1 MVGARETVEEET
13 KETEAEGR
21 RESAEAGG
29 RKTVSGAAGAR
40 TIRNAMGV
48 SVQSET
54 ETEGRRGIVTEA
66 EGRRETV
73 IEAEGRKETAEAVTG
88 ETVAGGMPRMRAPDK
103 AGVPGRG
110 TVLSRRLI
118 S

>member
-1 MVGARETVEEET
+1 M
-13 KETEAEGR
+13 
-21 RESAEAGG
+21 
-29 RKTVSGAAGAR
+29 SGAAGAR

-54 ETEGRRGIVTEA
+54 EAEGRRETEA

-73 IEAEGRKETAEAVTG
+73 IEAEGRRETAEAVTG

>member
-21 RESAEAGG
+21 R
-29 RKTVSGAAGAR
+29 
-40 TIRNAMGV
+40 
-48 SVQSET
+48 
-54 ETEGRRGIVTEA
+54 
-66 EGRRETV
+66 
-73 IEAEGRKETAEAVTG
+73 ETAEAVTG

>member
-1 MVGARETVEEET
+1 MIEAEGRKEIATAVSAGNGTEEGRRGI
-13 KETEAEGR
+13 ETEAEGR
-21 RESAEAGG
+21 RETEA
-29 RKTVSGAAGAR
+29 
-40 TIRNAMGV
+40 
-48 SVQSET
+48 
-54 ETEGRRGIVTEA
+54 EGRRETEA

-73 IEAEGRKETAEAVTG
+73 IEAEGRRETAEAVTG

>member
-1 MVGARETVEEET
+1 M
-13 KETEAEGR
+13 
-21 RESAEAGG
+21 
-29 RKTVSGAAGAR
+29 SGAAGAR

-48 SVQSET
+48 AVQSET
-54 ETEGRRGIVTEA
+54 ETEGRRETETEAEGHRETETEA
-66 EGRRETV
+66 EGRR
-73 IEAEGRKETAEAVTG
+73 ETAEAVTG

>member
-1 MVGARETVEEET
+1 MIEAEGRKEIATAVSAGNGTEEGRRGI
-13 KETEAEGR
+13 ETEAEGR
-21 RESAEAGG
+21 RE
-29 RKTVSGAAGAR
+29 
-40 TIRNAMGV
+40 
-48 SVQSET
+48 
-54 ETEGRRGIVTEA
+54 TEA

-73 IEAEGRKETAEAVTG
+73 IEAEGRRETAEAVTG